1 MICCASFVGWDEYVF
16 LVSQSCQ
23 TTGSLVGITARPG
36 FLTKSHC
43 RQRLKASAITLVS
56 FPIGSMG
63 LVYLPKKNQPN
74 VGKYRTIHSSYGS

>member
-1 MICCASFVGWDEYVF
+1 MLLLLDGINIRVF
-16 LVSQSCQ
+16 GFSELPNK
-23 TTGSLVGITARPG
+23 TGSLVGITARPG
-36 FLTKSHC
+36 FLS

-74 VGKYRTIHSSYGS
+74 VGKYTIHSSYGS